1 MSRQNKPQKSHKTV
15 LHTILIQWTKAYML
29 TYEAI
34 SWYKVGQTKMFCR
47 NIYSENDQFEK
58 NTVCLLK
65 CFFLTEAKECSL
77 FEAFEFCATSGF
89 SVVILETI
97 QAEPLATWITSHQ
110 TELCLFPFKHLLHL
124 PLLIFTGQCLV
135 WMFPSWRAC
144 CRDERLLISIFSI
157 WKWNWSCVKFG
168 WLSAICVKI
177 CAFTMLTS
185 KQNHNSYCHHLFA
198 LWDVS

>member
-1 MSRQNKPQKSHKTV
+1 MNKSKYAV
-15 LHTILIQWTKAYML
+15 LLSNFLIQGRSNKNVLQKYLQWKWLIWKEHCM
-29 TYEAI
+29 
-34 SWYKVGQTKMFCR
+34 SSKV
-47 NIYSENDQFEK
+47 
-58 NTVCLLK
+58 
-65 CFFLTEAKECSL
+65 FFLTGAKECSL

-135 WMFPSWRAC
+135 WMVPPWRAC
-144 CRDERLLISIFSI
+144 YRDERLLISIFSI

-177 CAFTMLTS
+177 CAFTMRTS